1 MSMHDWD
8 VQRKQWLWNEWKK
21 ENTNEEKQM
30 SGRKEKRTDSDR
42 RFNNHRF
49 SRERMIHVFVW
60 WAEGCF
66 FFIHLSCFFWRIEKT
81 LLILYICESLPILN
95 ACYRLILHSIG
106 TGIIIYAIGV
116 IEYTACILCWR
127 WAIRFFGKGLYRVG
141 TICMPL
147 FSFD

>member
-42 RFNNHRF
+42 RFNKHRF

-66 FFIHLSCFFWRIEKT
+66 FLFIWAAFLAYRKDVANFLYMRKFTNFKCVLPFDFAFDWHRNYNLCNWCNWIYRMHFMSTLGHKITDFFWQGA
-81 LLILYICESLPILN
+81 L
-95 ACYRLILHSIG
+95 
-106 TGIIIYAIGV
+106 
-116 IEYTACILCWR
+116 
-127 WAIRFFGKGLYRVG
+127 
-141 TICMPL
+141 
-147 FSFD
+147 